1 MYFTFS
7 MGHVLT
13 DLFSWVSV
21 VHQVAKHKND
31 YFLVICV
38 GVFHGFG
45 VAVRDQTLEALRGFM
60 Y

>member
-1 MYFTFS
+1 